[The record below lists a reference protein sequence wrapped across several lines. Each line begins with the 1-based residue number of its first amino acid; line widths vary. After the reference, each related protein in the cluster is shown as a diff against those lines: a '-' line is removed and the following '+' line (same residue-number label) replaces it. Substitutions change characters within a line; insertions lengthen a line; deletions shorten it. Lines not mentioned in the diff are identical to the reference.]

1 MLPGVWGDKGKGLV
15 NSGSVTSVSSLE
27 SPPSHH
33 SAPPSV
39 RGSEVWGSKGWT
51 PEMDTNPAES
61 QPQLTGYTV
70 LGSHLTSGCLDFL
83 LCEEERMTV
92 ATLVRCC
99 EEQMIYTY
107 HLHKLTYGIV
117 GQCLKHNAVCACS
130 VA

>member
-1 MLPGVWGDKGKGLV
+1 
-15 NSGSVTSVSSLE
+15 
-27 SPPSHH
+27 
-33 SAPPSV
+33 
-39 RGSEVWGSKGWT
+39 
-51 PEMDTNPAES
+51 MDTNPAES

-83 LCEEERMTV
+83 LCEEERITV

-107 HLHKLTYGIV
+107 HLHKLTYDIAE
-117 GQCLKHNAVCACS
+117 QCLKHNAVCACS